1 MRPDLALACLAL
13 IASSVHAD
21 MGRECQPRPLTAQ
34 EKEAADRLGERLR
47 KALPSAPAGWSTRD
61 ERVDVAAASCPA
73 EGGARAIPQPVTVS
87 VLRNYVRQDAPA
99 QSTAAAVE
107 PPTPAPAPR
116 PEQAARVQAL
126 EKQLAELRRQ
136 EAASGAAYREA
147 RRAGDSAAQREATE
161 ASRKLRGEMAPVL
174 NELAELRRAEREERS
189 AAGAARTQAARARME
204 GARADRRDASV
215 SIQTNVRQAETRGA
229 RAVSVDGV
237 PVALRDGGGA
247 THLLLGDWQRSG
259 SFAMANIDESLAT
272 TRVQSLRVRIDGNEA
287 ATAELLERFDVKAL
301 APLVEASSAAP
312 SRSAR
317 APASRDEAST
327 AEIALKVGSKDY
339 RSSGLAE
346 CKAAAQASIYGIAA
360 AQYSVSQRS
369 GNESLRLTLWQP
381 KDGSPSMLSLHV
393 SSGGSRYE
401 VDTVKGGA
409 KRDIK
414 GSGKASL
421 QKSGAGGVFT
431 IDARAM
437 SGEAIA
443 GKIACSRFGAIQA
456 EGG

>member
-1 MRPDLALACLAL
+1 MRPDLALVGLAL
-13 IASSVHAD
+13 MASSVHAD

-34 EKEAADRLGERLR
+34 EKEAAERLGERLR
-47 KALPSAPAGWSTRD
+47 KALPPAPAGWSTRD

-99 QSTAAAVE
+99 QAAAAAVE
-107 PPTPAPAPR
+107 PPPPAPAAR
-116 PEQAARVQAL
+116 PGQAERVQVL
-126 EKQLAELRRQ
+126 EKQLSELRRQ
-136 EAASGAAYREA
+136 EAAAGTAYREA
-147 RRAGDSAAQREATE
+147 RSAGDSAAQREASE
-161 ASRKLRGEMAPVL
+161 ASRKLRAEMAPL
-174 NELAELRRAEREERS
+174 QRELAELRRAEREERA
-189 AAGAARTQAARARME
+189 AAGAVRTQAALARNE
-204 GARADRRDASV
+204 QARANRRDALV
-215 SIQTNVRQAETRGA
+215 SIQTNVSQAEARGA
-229 RAVSVDGV
+229 RPMSVGGV
-237 PVALRDGGGA
+237 PLALRDGGGA
-247 THLLLGDWQRSG
+247 THLFLGDWRRSG
-259 SFAMANIDESLAT
+259 SFAMANIDEALAT

-287 ATAELLERFDVKAL
+287 AAAELLERFDVKAL
-301 APLVEASSAAP
+301 VPLVESSPAA

-317 APASRDEAST
+317 APAPRDEGST
-327 AEIALKVGSKDY
+327 VEIALKVGSKDY
-339 RSSGLAE
+339 RSSGPAE
-346 CKAAAQASIYGIAA
+346 CKAAAQASIYGVPAV
-360 AQYSVSQRS
+360 QYSVSQRS

-381 KDGSPSMLSLHV
+381 KDGSPGMLSLHV

-421 QKSGAGGVFT
+421 QKSGDGGVFT
-431 IDARAM
+431 IDAKAT
-437 SGEAIA
+437 SGEPIA

>member
-13 IASSVHAD
+13 VASSAYAD
-21 MGRECQPRPLTAQ
+21 MGRECQPRSLTAQ
-34 EKEAADRLGERLR
+34 EKEAADRLGDRLR
-47 KALPSAPAGWSTRD
+47 KVLPSAPAGWSTRD

-87 VLRNYVRQDAPA
+87 VLRNYLRQDAPA
-99 QSTAAAVE
+99 SAAAAKVE
-107 PPTPAPAPR
+107 PPPPVPSS
-116 PEQAARVQAL
+116 EQAARVQAL
-126 EKQLAELRRQ
+126 EKQLMELRRQ
-136 EAASGAAYREA
+136 EAAIGTAYREA
-147 RRAGDSAAQREATE
+147 RRAGNSEAQREATE
-161 ASRKLRGEMAPVL
+161 ASRKLRADMQPVHR
-174 NELAELRRAEREERS
+174 ELAELRRAEREERA
-189 AAGAARTQAARARME
+189 AAGAARTQAAHARME
-204 GARADRRDASV
+204 EALANRRTASV
-215 SIQTNVRQAETRGA
+215 SIQSNLRQAEARGA
-229 RAVSVDGV
+229 RAVPVDGV
-237 PVALRDGGGA
+237 PVALRDGGG
-247 THLLLGDWQRSG
+247 TQLLLGDWQHSG
-259 SFAMANIDESLAT
+259 RFALANIDESLAT

-287 ATAELLERFDVKAL
+287 VAAELLERFDVKAL
-301 APLVEASSAAP
+301 GPLVEASSGAP

-317 APASRDEAST
+317 APAARDEAST

-339 RSSGLAE
+339 RSSGPAE

-381 KDGSPSMLSLHV
+381 KDGSPAMLSLHV
-393 SSGGSRYE
+393 SSNGSRYE

-414 GSGKASL
+414 GSGTASL

-431 IDARAM
+431 IDARAL
-437 SGEAIA
+437 SGEALA
-443 GKIACSRFGAIQA
+443 GKITCSRFGALQA

>member
-1 MRPDLALACLAL
+1 MRPEVALACFAL
-13 IASSVHAD
+13 MASSVYAD
-21 MGRECQPRPLTAQ
+21 MGRECQPRSLTGQ

-47 KALPSAPAGWSTRD
+47 KALPSAPAGWSTRN

-99 QSTAAAVE
+99 QAAAAAVE
-107 PPTPAPAPR
+107 PPSPSPAPAAR

-126 EKQLAELRRQ
+126 EKQLAELKGQ
-136 EAASGAAYREA
+136 EAASATAYREA
-147 RRAGDSAAQREATE
+147 RVAGDSAAQREASE
-161 ASRKLRGEMAPVL
+161 ASRKVRAEMAPVQR
-174 NELAELRRAEREERS
+174 ELAELRRAEREERA
-189 AAGAARTQAARARME
+189 AAGAARTQAARARMDE
-204 GARADRRDASV
+204 ARANRRDASV
-215 SIQTNVRQAETRGA
+215 SIQTNLRQAETRGA
-229 RAVSVDGV
+229 RTVSVDGV
-237 PVALRDGGGA
+237 PFALRDGGA
-247 THLLLGDWQRSG
+247 TYLLLGDWQRSG

-301 APLVEASSAAP
+301 GPLVESSPAP
-312 SRSAR
+312 SRGAR
-317 APASRDEAST
+317 APAPRDEAST

-339 RSSGLAE
+339 RSSGPAE

-369 GNESLRLTLWQP
+369 GNDSVRLTLWQP

-421 QKSGAGGVFT
+421 QSSGAGGVFT
-431 IDARAM
+431 IDARAA
-437 SGEAIA
+437 SGEPIA
-443 GKIACSRFGAIQA
+443 GKVTCSRFGAIQA